1 MKREQ
6 AHWIAYVAIAAVI
19 AGAVIIGIAAYVEPK
34 VAPVSDY
41 VAQVYGAK
49 APQAAEIKQ
58 AAQAKQHEGKQ
69 LAGRS
74 TAASSMS
81 GAQILRCAGHR
92 GRFQE
97 ACDL

>member
-6 AHWIAYVAIAAVI
+6 AHWIAYVAIAAAI
-19 AGAVIIGIAAYVEPK
+19 AGTVIIGIAAYVERK

-41 VAQVYGAK
+41 VAQVHGAK

-58 AAQAKQHEGKQ
+58 VAQEKQHEVKQ

-74 TAASSMS
+74 GASSPLS